1 MAATV
6 ICEHFKFG
14 HCKYLEHCRNQH
26 IKDVCENPECD
37 AISCNRRHPRPCR
50 FYQTYGRCKFE
61 PCSYKHIEPKEIILI
76 KQLQSSL
83 KEKSTEVEVVRN
95 TLTDQT
101 EHFKCLESELNETKK
116 IVASIQAQIAAPSN
130 LSHQDHTREIEKRI
144 KEVEDTNYVLLHSID
159 DLEREVKVLQSKLSR
174 LTSSY

>member
-14 HCKYLEHCRNQH
+14 HCKYLKHCRN
-26 IKDVCENPECD
+26 
-37 AISCNRRHPRPCR
+37 
-50 FYQTYGRCKFE
+50 RCKFK

-83 KEKSTEVEVVRN
+83 EEKSNEVEVVRN
-95 TLTDQT
+95 TLSDQT

-130 LSHQDHTREIEKRI
+130 LSH
-144 KEVEDTNYVLLHSID
+144 
-159 DLEREVKVLQSKLSR
+159 
-174 LTSSY
+174 